1 MNLQENILRIKE
13 MMNIQEQIP
22 DSRFAPPVDNRIES
36 LPTLGIDDTIDVVSA
51 LIDVVPGLGNLVSAG
66 IDVTHALSYIIRFFY
81 TDNQDEKIENAT
93 LALVT
98 LGATLIP
105 IGGNSLPILARQS
118 VKQIVRKTP
127 QEIFI
132 LAKKLGLYNKTVI
145 LLSKSKW
152 KYSILLALARIVGGE
167 LAEFL
172 TAITK
177 KLTDIYTKIKD
188 VSRLKTVANAVLSL
202 INLISELA
210 QDANVAVELTKTNQL

>member
-1 MNLQENILRIKE
+1 
-13 MMNIQEQIP
+13 MNIQEQIP
-22 DSRFAPPVDNRIES
+22 DSRFAPPVDNRIDS
-36 LPTLGIDDTIDVVSA
+36 LPKLGIDDTIDVVSA

-81 TDNQDEKIENAT
+81 TNNEDEKIENAT
-93 LALVT
+93 LALIT

-105 IGGNSLPILARQS
+105 VGGNSLPILARQS
-118 VKQIVRKTP
+118 VKQIIRKTP

-172 TAITK
+172 TVITK

-188 VSRLKTVANAVLSL
+188 VGRLKTVANAVLSL